1 MARLLH
7 RFCEDRSGATA
18 IEYAIL
24 AGGIALAIIATVQ
37 SLGTAV
43 NAEFSSVLTALK

>member
-1 MARLLH
+1 MARLVY
-7 RFCEDRSGATA
+7 RFCKDRSGATA

-24 AGGIALAIIATVQ
+24 AGGIALAIIVTVQ

-43 NAEFSSVLTALK
+43 NAQFGSVLTALK

>member
-1 MARLLH
+1 MARLIH

-37 SLGTAV
+37 NVGTTV
-43 NAEFSSVLTALK
+43 NGMFSSVLTALK